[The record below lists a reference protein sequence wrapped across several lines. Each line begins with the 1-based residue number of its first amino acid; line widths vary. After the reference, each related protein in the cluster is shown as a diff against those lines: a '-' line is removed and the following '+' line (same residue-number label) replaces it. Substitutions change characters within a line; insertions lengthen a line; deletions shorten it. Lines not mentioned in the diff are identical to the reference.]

1 LKKDLIVSL
10 ILLAGSIA
18 LYASL
23 SLMEEPAAASF
34 PRVVIVLMGCLGLV
48 MIIQTAIARQRHERP
63 VLQNN
68 HVADSGKVPT
78 DLGTAKRFPFGTLV
92 LCFVLIMVYFV
103 VMEKLGFYVSAFL
116 FFIILTF
123 VLGRKDL
130 TLPYICFRK
139 KRSNAAQRC
148 CANRHCIHLYRDP
161 VPAVQQAPGGADTQ
175 GAAFLNPLQS
185 KGGRHE
191 EEMF

>member
-1 LKKDLIVSL
+1 MKKDLIVSL
-10 ILLAGSIA
+10 ILLAGSVA

-48 MIIQTAIARQRHERP
+48 LIIQTLIAGQRPPRP

-68 HVADSGKVPT
+68 HVADS
-78 DLGTAKRFPFGTLV
+78 AKAPKDSGAANRFPFGTLV
-92 LCFVLIMVYFV
+92 VCFVLILVYFV
-103 VMEKLGFYVSAFL
+103 VMEKLGFYLSAFL

-130 TLPYICFRK
+130 TLHKGVGRIGIAFIFTAILFVLFNK
-139 KRSNAAQRC
+139 
-148 CANRHCIHLYRDP
+148 LL
-161 VPAVQQAPGGADTQ
+161 VVQTP
-175 GAAFLNPLQS
+175 
-185 KGGRHE
+185 KGL
-191 EEMF
+191 FF